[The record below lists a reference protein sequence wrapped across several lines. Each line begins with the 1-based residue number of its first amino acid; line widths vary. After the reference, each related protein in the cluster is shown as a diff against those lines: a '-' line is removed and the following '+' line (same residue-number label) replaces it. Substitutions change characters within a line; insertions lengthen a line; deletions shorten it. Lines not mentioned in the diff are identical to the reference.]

1 MRIRFQK
8 RQQEAR
14 KLQLVNAARML
25 QHRGSQSRS
34 RLSIMLANNW
44 KKEKDTT
51 DELEKVM
58 CLSYLFIHE

>member
-14 KLQLVNAARML
+14 KLQLVNAVRML

-44 KKEKDTT
+44 KKEKDKTE
-51 DELEKVM
+51 ELEKV
-58 CLSYLFIHE
+58 